1 MFRMKGRL
9 TAGVLCA
16 MLAAMLVV
24 PVSAHG
30 CHGGRGGGRHGG
42 YARNVQ
48 TTVQTAVTVC
58 PYSDCTLAG
67 RHTHSGVTYCGYD
80 HAGGFCDGTCTA
92 ILAAQAAKAAPT
104 VTASGCGHHG
114 HHC

>member
-1 MFRMKGRL
+1 MYKKGRL
-9 TAGVLCA
+9 LAGVLCA
-16 MLAAMLVV
+16 VIAALMIV
-24 PVSAHG
+24 PAASHACHRNSGHHG
-30 CHGGRGGGRHGG
+30 R
-42 YARNVQ
+42 YANQVQ
-48 TTVQTAVTVC
+48 TTITVC
-58 PYSDCTLAG
+58 PYENCTLAG